1 MSYRINRRSG
11 YHRKKQYPLLIAL
24 LTIIICAGLSL
35 GIAAFWQNHSEKN
48 IVSSP
53 DPVTAEVPSSQQEAS
68 SLSSAEESEPEPEP
82 EVSLPE
88 PDLFDY
94 SAAVPVSDRVTVS
107 YFDDALFVGDSITAG
122 IEAYALMKNAQ
133 VIAFTGINTDTI
145 LTREVIRNEA
155 GELETM
161 PEAIANCE
169 GVSKIYVM
177 LGANGIAWIGKEHFI
192 ENYGI
197 FLDSIRQ
204 AHPEADIY
212 VQSILPVTAEK
223 EAEDEKFANA
233 KIRSYNAAL
242 QDMAEENNYYYLNV
256 AEAFADENGCLP
268 EAASPTDGMHFGPK
282 YYELWFDYLKI
293 HVANPDEIDRY
304 RLNSALSSSS
314 TASSLQTESSSQAA
328 Q

>member
-122 IEAYALMKNAQ
+122 IEAYALMKNA
-133 VIAFTGINTDTI
+133 
-145 LTREVIRNEA
+145 
-155 GELETM
+155 
-161 PEAIANCE
+161 
-169 GVSKIYVM
+169 
-177 LGANGIAWIGKEHFI
+177 
-192 ENYGI
+192 
-197 FLDSIRQ
+197 
-204 AHPEADIY
+204 
-212 VQSILPVTAEK
+212 
-223 EAEDEKFANA
+223 
-233 KIRSYNAAL
+233 
-242 QDMAEENNYYYLNV
+242 
-256 AEAFADENGCLP
+256 
-268 EAASPTDGMHFGPK
+268 
-282 YYELWFDYLKI
+282 
-293 HVANPDEIDRY
+293 
-304 RLNSALSSSS
+304 
-314 TASSLQTESSSQAA
+314 
-328 Q
+328 